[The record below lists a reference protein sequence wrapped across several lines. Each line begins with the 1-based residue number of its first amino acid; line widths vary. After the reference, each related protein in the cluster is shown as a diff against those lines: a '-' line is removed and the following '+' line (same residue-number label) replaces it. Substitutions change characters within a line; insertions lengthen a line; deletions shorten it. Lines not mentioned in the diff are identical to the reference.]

1 MANNNNNIRSG
12 DVQQQQP
19 FHQAPEPV
27 QVMHNFLQNFFL
39 VSDRILLKQGLLFV
53 SHLQYSFCLPCK
65 SVVLSV
71 QTDSKV

>member
-39 VSDRILLKQGLLFV
+39 VSKQDFAETGFAFCVTSSIQILFA
-53 SHLQYSFCLPCK
+53 LQKCCSFC
-65 SVVLSV
+65 
-71 QTDSKV
+71 TD